1 MIGGELLTGVCDYSD
16 FYPGQKEPLA
26 RIYVPF
32 RPQGASIRFAGLVDT
47 GGHFCILSPEV
58 VDLIGEALGDH
69 GEKTSLLTA
78 QGRLSGRLYR
88 HRVELLAKKGENL
101 DVEATVLVSPDWRG
115 PSILGYTGFLE
126 RIRFAVDPRTNR
138 FHFGSLD

>member
-1 MIGGELLTGVCDYSD
+1 MIGDELLTGVCDYSD
-16 FYPGQKEPLA
+16 FYPGRREPLA

-32 RPQGASIRFAGLVDT
+32 RPQGTVIRFAGLVDT

-58 VDLIGEALGDH
+58 VELIGDVFRGN
-69 GEKTSLLTA
+69 GESTRLLTA

-88 HRVELLAKKGENL
+88 HRIELLAKKGENL
-101 DVEATVLVSPDWRG
+101 DVEATVLVSPDWSG

-138 FHFGSLD
+138 FYFGSLD